1 MGQNTKNPIYVCENV
16 LQQVMDFIEEP
27 LYLRVVL
34 QVFTSK
40 WSLFFT
46 IKGPE
51 GVSKS
56 LSSLLFTPL
65 ASSYQIY

>member
-1 MGQNTKNPIYVCENV
+1 
-16 LQQVMDFIEEP
+16 MDFIEEP

-34 QVFTSK
+34 QVYTSK

-51 GVSKS
+51 GVRKC
-56 LSSLLFTPL
+56 LSSLLFTTL
-65 ASSYQIY
+65 ASSYQIYFKKKNKQTA